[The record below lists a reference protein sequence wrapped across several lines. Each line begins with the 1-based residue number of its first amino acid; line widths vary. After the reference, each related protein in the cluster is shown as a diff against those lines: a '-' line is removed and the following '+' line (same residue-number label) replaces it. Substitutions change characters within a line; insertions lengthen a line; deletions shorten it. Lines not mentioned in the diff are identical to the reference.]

1 MQTCTPHPTQ
11 PLLAAS
17 FLLPR
22 GVHVPALALYAFC
35 RLADDAV
42 DATDESDKNGKEG
55 VARLRERLR
64 HVYAGTVGAMM
75 ALLTGVRSPDA
86 LARGCDLGVAMQLSD
101 IARDVGEDARRRR
114 LDLPRTWML
123 EAGLEPDAWLGKPA
137 FSAALGPYRRAR
149 DGAGARRRP
158 RPGGVG
164 ADAPAPRLKAAGHFA
179 AGVMSRLT
187 RRCVRRA
194 PAGPAG
200 AEPCARYR
208 SRRTVRRPL
217 RRGRPASPHIG
228 FSTRRRPSLPPG
240 THPCRLHRMS

>member
-1 MQTCTPHPTQ
+1 MQTCTPHSTQ
-11 PLLAAS
+11 PCLAAS
-17 FLLPR
+17 FLLLR
-22 GVHVPALALYAFC
+22 VVREPASALYAFC

-42 DATDESDKNGKEG
+42 DATDESDKNGKEA

-86 LARGCDLGVAMQLSD
+86 LARACDLGVAMQLSD
-101 IARDVGEDARRRR
+101 IAREVGEDPRRRR
-114 LDLPRTWML
+114 LCLPRARML

-149 DGAGARRRP
+149 DGAAARRRP

-164 ADAPAPRLKAAGHFA
+164 AGAPAPRPQAAAAAHFA

-217 RRGRPASPHIG
+217 RKGRPA
-228 FSTRRRPSLPPG
+228 
-240 THPCRLHRMS
+240 